1 MCTAIHFHQNYFGRT
16 LDLEHGYQERV
27 TVTPRN
33 FPLPFRKAPSLKKH
47 HAIIGMATVSAGY
60 PLYYDAINE
69 KGLGMAGL
77 NFPGNAV
84 YQPQDTNKE
93 NIAPFE
99 LIPWVLGQCET
110 VEEARRLLQKT
121 NLFHHSF
128 SAELPVTPLH
138 WMIADQKE
146 ALTLEPMQDGLH
158 ILENPMGVLTN
169 NPPFEMQLFSLNNYM
184 NLSKETPE
192 NRFSDQI
199 SLKTYSRGMGAMG
212 LPGDVSSASR
222 FVRATFTKLNALLG
236 ESKEES
242 ISQFFH
248 ILDTVIQTKGCVHLG
263 EEQYE
268 YTRYASCCDLEQGVY
283 YYTTY
288 ENRQITAIDLRQEDA
303 DGMDLICYPLVVRQ
317 QVMLQNEKKEK
328 ASHP

>member
-1 MCTAIHFHQNYFGRT
+1 MCTAIHFQKNLFGRT

-33 FPLPFRKAPSLKKH
+33 FSLSFRHMPEMRTH
-47 HAIIGMATVSAGY
+47 FAIIGMATVQDNY

-77 NFPGNAV
+77 NFPDNAV
-84 YQPQDTNKE
+84 YQPEDNQKE

-110 VEEARRLLQKT
+110 VAEARRLLQKT

-138 WMIADQKE
+138 WMIADRKE
-146 ALTLEPMQDGLH
+146 ALTVEPMEDGLH
-158 ILENPMGVLTN
+158 LLENPVGVLTN
-169 NPPFEMQLFSLNNYM
+169 NPPFAMQLFSLNNYLH
-184 NLSKETPE
+184 LSREVPE
-192 NRFSDQI
+192 NRFSDKVV
-199 SLKTYSRGMGAMG
+199 LKPYSRGMGAMG
-212 LPGDVSSASR
+212 LPGDVSSGSR
-222 FVRATFTKLNALLG
+222 FVRASFTKLNALSG
-236 ESKEES
+236 QSEEES
-242 ISQFFH
+242 ICQFFH
-248 ILDTVIQTKGCVHLG
+248 ILDTVAQTKGCVHLG

-268 YTRYASCCDLEQGVY
+268 YTLYSSCCDLEKGIY

-288 ENRQITAIDLRQEDA
+288 ENRQITAVALGEENPDGCDLV
-303 DGMDLICYPLVVRQ
+303 CYPLVVRQ
-317 QVMLQNEKKEK
+317 QIMLQNQKN
-328 ASHP
+328 A